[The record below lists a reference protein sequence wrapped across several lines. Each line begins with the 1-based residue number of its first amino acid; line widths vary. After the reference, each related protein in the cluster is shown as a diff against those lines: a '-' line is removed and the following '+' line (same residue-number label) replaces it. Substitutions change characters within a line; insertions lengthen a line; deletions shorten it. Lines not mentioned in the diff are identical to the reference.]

1 MNAIALA
8 RRHPRRSSL
17 RDAFKSCL
25 LLAVLLANLA
35 GLLAMAMGTGDPQR
49 IALGM
54 LGISVL
60 LVALP

>member
-8 RRHPRRSSL
+8 RRQPRWSGM

-25 LLAVLLANLA
+25 LLAILLANLV